1 MSELITNKDIM
12 IPYYSGN
19 IKFTRCIGHVSL
31 ERFIKSHKQP
41 INKTAEI
48 IEQVK
53 IASSQGD
60 LALKRALKH
69 KLYSFT
75 PSAYFKLGVNRKYV
89 NLERFNPLMQL
100 DFDGIESPAKARD
113 LKEYLFT
120 TYQCVICAYI
130 SPSEKGVKALIR
142 IKIPKNLE
150 HYRAMHRA
158 VEKEFEGIGYFD
170 VATKNAILPL
180 FLSIDRNIYSRDISE
195 CHEWDLELEEPPRV
209 KHSPTNLNFSP
220 TSRYNNQADYYLDK
234 TIALFRKKIINIVDN
249 GHPQLRTACL
259 VLGSRAGAGYISL
272 AEAEQLAKYEASVN
286 DYLSKN
292 LSGYNSTIEW
302 AINEGFKS
310 PKEY

>member
-1 MSELITNKDIM
+1 METHLTNKDII

-19 IKFTRCIGHVSL
+19 IKFTKCIGHVSL
-31 ERFIKSHKQP
+31 ERFIYAHKSPNARTKQ
-41 INKTAEI
+41 I

-53 IASSQGD
+53 VASSNKD

-75 PSAYFKLGVNRKYV
+75 PSAFFKLGVNRKYA
-89 NLERFNPLMQL
+89 NLERFNPIMSM
-100 DFDGIESPAKARD
+100 DFDGIENVAKARD

-120 TYQCVICAYI
+120 TYQCVICAYV
-130 SPSEKGVKALIR
+130 SPSERGVKALIR
-142 IKIPKNLE
+142 IKQPTDIE
-150 HYRAMHRA
+150 HFRAMHRA
-158 VEKEFEGIGYFD
+158 VEAEFEQIGYFD

-180 FLSIDRNIYSRDISE
+180 FLSIDENIYSRDFSE
-195 CHEWDLELEEPPRV
+195 CFPWTDELEPPKRIN
-209 KHSPTNLNFSP
+209 HAPPNLNFSP

-259 VLGSRAGAGYISL
+259 VLGSRVGAGYISL

-286 DYLSKN
+286 GYLNQN
-292 LSGYNSTIEW
+292 LSGYNATIEW
-302 AINEGFKS
+302 AIKEGMKS